1 MTRRIQHTLAAAL
14 LIAAVGACAT
24 DKKTDGTDSVSAGT
38 TPLATPTPAA
48 PVTESAPAA
57 MTAST
62 GGMLDPNSASREQLM
77 AVPGMNAAAVDA
89 LIAGRPHANMMAAD
103 KALAA
108 HTDAAARKQVYA
120 MVWKPIDLNTATK
133 AEIMLIPGVGERMH
147 REFEEYRPY
156 KDIAQFDRSIGKYV
170 DKTELARLRSY
181 VSIR

>member
-38 TPLATPTPAA
+38 TPLATPTPSA

-57 MTAST
+57 MPTSA
-62 GGMLDPNSASREQLM
+62 GGMLDPNSASREHLM
-77 AVPGMNAAAVDA
+77 AVPGMNAAAADA
-89 LIAGRPHANMMAAD
+89 LIAGRPYANMVAAD

-120 MVWKPIDLNTATK
+120 QVWKPIDINTATK
-133 AEIMLIPGVGERMH
+133 AEILLIPGVGERMH

-156 KDIAQFDRSIGKYV
+156 KDIAQFDREIGKYV
-170 DKTELARLRSY
+170 DKAELARLRSY
-181 VSIR
+181 VSIP